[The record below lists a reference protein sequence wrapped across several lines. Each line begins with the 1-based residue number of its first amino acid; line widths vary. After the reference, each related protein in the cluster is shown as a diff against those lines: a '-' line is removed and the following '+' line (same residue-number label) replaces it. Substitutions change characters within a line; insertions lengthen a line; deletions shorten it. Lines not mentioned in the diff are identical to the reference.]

1 MPSSFKLAVIVFLLC
16 GLTAGAACA
25 EDRLFRFPD
34 IHNDLVVFSHAGDL
48 WTVSATGGQARRV
61 TTHEGLELFGRF
73 SPDGKQIAFSGE
85 YDGDMN
91 VYVMPT
97 TGGTPKQLSYH
108 PGYQRGAERM
118 GPENQVLGWTPDGSN
133 ILFRSRK
140 FTHEIFIGHLYLIGP
155 EGGYPTQLPV
165 PEGSFT
171 KFSPDGK
178 KIVYTPI
185 GRDFRQ
191 WKRYK
196 GGMAQDVWIFDL
208 ETYDAEKITDWVG
221 SDNVPLW
228 IGDKIYFNSDRTG
241 TLNLYVYDPVTKQTS
256 PVTNY
261 TEYDVRWP
269 ESGPGGKIIFENG
282 GYLHVLDV
290 NTGQTRKVEV
300 TLGDDRTWMRPEY
313 VKVAESI
320 SDYNLSPDG
329 KRALFGAR
337 GEIFTVPAKH
347 GNTRNLTNTA
357 GVNEK
362 YSTWSPDG
370 KWIAYMSDKTGE
382 DELYI
387 IPADGTGEEIRLTF
401 NGHCYRYHMLWSP
414 DSKKLAWSDKNTE
427 LYWLDIDRKEPILID
442 DNPKG
447 ELRDFGWSPDAKWI
461 VYSKPGA
468 NDFDRVYLYSL
479 ADKTSRPITT
489 GMTDDHGATFDP
501 EGKYIY
507 FVSKRNYNA
516 MLGNEDFVFVNR
528 NMQEIVA
535 VPLSAAA
542 PSPFAP
548 RSDEV
553 EINGGEDND
562 DAKDDDGE
570 DKNKKKDRQDKDIT
584 IDFAGIEDRQ
594 VTLPIDAGSYGGLRP
609 VNGRLF
615 YFSFGFGGLS
625 GRLGEQRT
633 DLHVFDLEEREDH
646 VFLKG
651 ITGYDISADG
661 KKLIYRKGTTY
672 GIIDASGKAGSLEGG
687 LNLDG
692 MEMYLDRE
700 AEYRQMFNEA
710 WRLQRDFFYDSNMHG
725 LDWPAIYDRYAPLV
739 AHAAHRFDLT
749 YIIAEM
755 IGELACSHTYTG
767 GGDRIVPEASG
778 IGLLGVDW
786 AIDSTSGRYRI
797 GHILL
802 GQNWVNDRRSPLTEP
817 GIEVAEGDYVL
828 KINGHNVVAADNP
841 YRLLV
846 KQAGKTVTLTVND
859 KPSLDGAREV
869 TVKTIS
875 SEVGLRYYNWVENN
889 RRYVDSVT
897 NGRIGYIHIPDM
909 GGNGLNEFVRL
920 FYPQLDKEALI
931 IDERGNGGGFVS
943 QLILERLRRELV
955 GMRAPRNWEVNTV
968 PGRVFTGPMVCLA
981 NQYSCSD
988 GDNFP
993 YYFKKYGLGP
1003 VIGKRTWGGVVGIRG
1018 HRQSTDGGYV
1028 RTPEFSTY
1036 NLEREWVMEN
1046 VGVEPDIEVE
1056 NLPKRVI
1063 AGFDDQLIKAIE
1075 VLNEKLAEQK
1085 IELPERP
1092 DTPKER

>member
-1 MPSSFKLAVIVFLLC
+1 MLFSLKLATVVFAIC
-16 GLTAGAACA
+16 GLLTGTTAA

-34 IHNDLVVFSHAGDL
+34 IHNDLLVFSHAGDL
-48 WTVSATGGQARRV
+48 WTVSAEGGQARRV
-61 TTHEGLELFGRF
+61 TSHEGLELFGRF
-73 SPDGKQIAFSGE
+73 SPDGEQIAFSGE

-97 TGGTPKQLSYH
+97 TGGAPKQLSYH
-108 PGYQRGAERM
+108 PGFQRGAERM
-118 GPENQVLGWTPDGSN
+118 GPENQVLGWTPDGLK

-140 FTHEIFIGHLYLIGP
+140 FSYEIFMGQLFVVSP
-155 EGGYPTQLPV
+155 DGGYPTQLPV

-196 GGMAQDVWIFDL
+196 GGMAQDVWIYDL
-208 ETYDAEKITDWVG
+208 ETYDAEKITDWEG

-241 TLNLYVYDPVTKQTS
+241 TLNLYSYDPATKQTT

-282 GYLHVLDV
+282 GNLFVLDV
-290 NTGQTRKVEV
+290 NSGQTRKVEI
-300 TLGDDRTWMRPEY
+300 TLGDDRTWMRPEH
-313 VKVAESI
+313 VKVSENI
-320 SDYNLSPDG
+320 RDYNLSPGG

-337 GEIFTVPAKH
+337 GEIFTVPAEH
-347 GNTRNLTNTA
+347 GNTRNLTNTT
-357 GVNEK
+357 GVHEK

-370 KWIAYMSDKTGE
+370 QWIAYMSDKTGE

-387 IPADGTGEEIRLTF
+387 ILADGKGEEVRLTSD
-401 NGHCYRYHMLWSP
+401 GHCYRYHMLWSP
-414 DSKKLAWSDKNTE
+414 DSKKLAWSDKNTS
-427 LYWLDIDRKEPILID
+427 LYWIDINKKEVVQVD

-447 ELRDFGWSPDAKWI
+447 ELRDFEWSPDSKWL
-461 VYSKPGA
+461 VYVKPGA
-468 NDFDRVYLYSL
+468 NDFRRIYLYSL
-479 ADKTSRPITT
+479 IDKTSRAITT
-489 GMTDDHGATFDP
+489 GMTDDDSPVFDP
-501 EGKYIY
+501 DGKYLY
-507 FVSKRNYNA
+507 FVSGRNYNA

-528 NMQEIVA
+528 NMQEIVV
-535 VPLSAAA
+535 VPLKADA

-553 EINGGEDND
+553 EINGGDGDND
-562 DAKDDDGE
+562 QDDEKDKDQD
-570 DKNKKKDRQDKDIT
+570 KKKVKDIT
-584 IDFAGIEDRQ
+584 IDFAGIENRQ
-594 VTLPIDAGSYGGLRP
+594 VTLPIDAGSYDGLRAIE
-609 VNGRLF
+609 NKLF
-615 YFSFGFGGLS
+615 YFSFGLGGLS
-625 GRLGEQRT
+625 GRLGQQRT
-633 DLHVFDLEEREDH
+633 DLHVFDFEEREDN
-646 VFLKG
+646 VFLKDVR
-651 ITGYDISADG
+651 GYDISADG
-661 KKLIYRKGTTY
+661 KKLIYRKDDNF
-672 GIIDASGKAGSLEGG
+672 GIIEASGKSGKTSEGQ

-692 MEMYLDRE
+692 MEMYLDRD
-700 AEYRQMFNEA
+700 AEYQQMFKEA

-725 LDWPAIYDRYAPLV
+725 VDWPGMYDRYVPLV

-767 GGDRIVPEASG
+767 GGDRIVPDASN

-786 AIDSTSGRYRI
+786 VIDSANGRYQI
-797 GHILL
+797 GCILL
-802 GQNWVNDRRSPLTEP
+802 GQNWVNNRRSPLIEP
-817 GIEVAEGDYVL
+817 GINISEGDYVL
-828 KINGHNVVAADNP
+828 KINGHDLVSSDNP
-841 YRLLV
+841 YRLLRR
-846 KQAGKTVTLTVND
+846 QTGKTVTLTVND

-869 TVKTIS
+869 TVETIG
-875 SEVGLRYYNWVENN
+875 SEIGLRYYNWVENT

-909 GGNGLNEFVRL
+909 GGNGLNEFVRT
-920 FYPQLDKEALI
+920 FYPQLDKDALI

-943 QLILERLRRELV
+943 QLILERLRRQLV
-955 GMRAPRNWEVNTV
+955 GMRAPRNWDGGKV
-968 PGRVFTGPMVCLA
+968 PGNVFIGPMVCLA

-993 YYFKKYGLGP
+993 YYFQKYGLGP

-1018 HRQSTDGGYV
+1018 HRRLTDGGYV
-1028 RTPEFSTY
+1028 YTPEFSTY

-1046 VGVEPDIEVE
+1046 YGVEPDIEVD
-1056 NLPKRVI
+1056 NLPKRVM
-1063 AGFDDQLIKAIE
+1063 AGYDDQLIKAIE
-1075 VLNEKLAEQK
+1075 VLNEKLAAKK
-1085 IELPERP
+1085 IELPKRP